1 MKCLGIFYKSIH
13 RIFTEFIID
22 DILQYNIHLR
32 QYCCLSQTGLEAPE
46 DPGDAIHLVV
56 GEPLQLGVHADD
68 RVRGR

>member
-1 MKCLGIFYKSIH
+1 M
-13 RIFTEFIID
+13 E
-22 DILQYNIHLR
+22 YNIHLW

-56 GEPLQLGVHADD
+56 GEPLQLRVHAD